1 MYVCFKN
8 EFKCTFLSCFNSKD
22 DVIIEKHMPH
32 DITLKMKPFS
42 YNTNIN
48 HTEVRIEF
56 TIYKYTY
63 LCQQRQTK
71 LEVRN
76 EKCGL
81 GIGYDE

>member
-1 MYVCFKN
+1 
-8 EFKCTFLSCFNSKD
+8 
-22 DVIIEKHMPH
+22 MPH

-48 HTEVRIEF
+48 HPEVRIEF
-56 TIYKYTY
+56 TIYKYIYIY

-81 GIGYDE
+81 RIGYDE